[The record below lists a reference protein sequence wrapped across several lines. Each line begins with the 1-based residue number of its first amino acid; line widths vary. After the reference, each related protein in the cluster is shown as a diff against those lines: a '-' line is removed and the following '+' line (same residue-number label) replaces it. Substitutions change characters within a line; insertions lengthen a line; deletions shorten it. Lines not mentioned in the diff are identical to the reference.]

1 MKKWL
6 LTLATA
12 GLFTM
17 PAPAA
22 NAQVLT
28 MEHTAIVVNGGIQTE
43 RSVGNIF
50 EQNNI
55 AMLLVRQMA
64 AQCGITAESGS
75 AALPLVQ
82 AAAEQA
88 GLEMRWNGNTKTAY
102 FMDKDRILYESGS
115 LRAGVLLPEG
125 CAKDSFYIWESQNDV
140 TSMLH
145 FYDPSGEMLVFS
157 LARFDL
163 QYWENEVRENFAVPY
178 TEIYRDNNTVWLCV
192 NASDVQ
198 YDPANAEQKAEF
210 EALLAYKEE
219 ICAGFYTFA

>member
-1 MKKWL
+1 MKKWF
-6 LTLATA
+6 LTLTAA

-17 PAPAA
+17 PALAA
-22 NAQVLT
+22 DAQMLK
-28 MEHTAIVVNGGIQTE
+28 HTAIVINGEMQAE
-43 RSVGNIF
+43 RSVGHIF
-50 EQNNI
+50 EENNI
-55 AMLLVRQMA
+55 AMLPVRQMA

-125 CAKDSFYIWESQNDV
+125 CAKDSFHIWENQNDV
-140 TSMLH
+140 TAMLH

-178 TEIYRDNNTVWLCV
+178 AEIYRDNNTVWLCV

-198 YDPANAEQKAEF
+198 YDPANAEQKAEY
-210 EALLAYKEE
+210 EALMAYKEE